1 VYLLDTN
8 LILELLLEQERAD
21 EVAQL
26 LGGTPSVPLYLSEFA
41 LYSIGIILFRLQKH
55 QVFGRFVDDLVLGG
69 RVQLVRVSASEMP
82 KVTRISQE
90 FGLDFDDAYQ
100 YVAAEKHD
108 LQLVSFDR
116 DFDGTMRGRQT
127 PREVLPNL

>member
-1 VYLLDTN
+1 MYLLDTN
-8 LILELLLEQERAD
+8 LVLELLLEQERAD

-26 LGGTPSVPLYLSEFA
+26 LGETPSVLLYLSEFA
-41 LYSIGIILFRLQKH
+41 LYSIGIILFRLQEH
-55 QVFGRFVDDLVLGG
+55 QVFGRFVDDLVLSG
-69 RVQLVRVSASEMP
+69 RIRLVRVGAADMADI
-82 KVTRISQE
+82 TRISQE

-116 DFDGTMRGRQT
+116 DFDRTRRGRQT
-127 PREVLPNL
+127 PQEVLLDL